1 MDVDVDAITQLM
13 NQLSFLLSNYVHE
26 DVYNMNEIRFYFKA
40 HPKKRLTQGK
50 AKGWKLQKEHV
61 ILTRFVKATRTD
73 KLKLLVI
80 YNSNNHN
87 VLEGG
92 NFMSMFGGTQIK

>member
-40 HPKKRLTQGK
+40 RPKEKINTREGEGLEVTEGACNTYSFCQG
-50 AKGWKLQKEHV
+50 
-61 ILTRFVKATRTD
+61 
-73 KLKLLVI
+73 
-80 YNSNNHN
+80 N
-87 VLEGG
+87 
-92 NFMSMFGGTQIK
+92 